1 MYIFVRLKF
10 TPMASINFLY
20 RSTKSRANLHLRLLY
35 RFNDT
40 DFVFGANTKL
50 EVSKEYWSKYHKMK
64 RPKDIAIINMQTE
77 VNNELNKLENHILNS
92 FKIFDKEAIDKIW
105 LETEIVH
112 YYNPPQKAEAL
123 PTGLLKYIDVYID
136 YKQSELTKSTITK
149 FNGIKRLVSR
159 FQSEKKNIVLI
170 TDVNTN
176 FKKEFETFCL
186 KNNYAPNTIAR
197 AIRFIKTFCK
207 HAQANGLETSYQLDS
222 IKTKNIKVESIYLS
236 FEDLEEIEK
245 TTYSESLDN
254 AKDWLVISC
263 YTGQRVSDFMR
274 FTKEMIRYEKNKS
287 DGILKPL
294 LEFTQKK
301 TAKIM
306 TVPLHKKV
314 MEILD
319 KRNGDFPYST
329 SDQKYNENIKE
340 VCREAGLNEIVNGS
354 KSVETET
361 GSKIYRK
368 QSGTFE
374 KWELVTSHIGRR
386 SFASNHYG
394 IIPTNYLIYIT
405 GHSTET
411 MFLNYIGKSNKDK
424 AMEMTNFF

>member
-1 MYIFVRLKF
+1 
-10 TPMASINFLY
+10 
-20 RSTKSRANLHLRLLY
+20 
-35 RFNDT
+35 
-40 DFVFGANTKL
+40 
-50 EVSKEYWSKYHKMK
+50 
-64 RPKDIAIINMQTE
+64 
-77 VNNELNKLENHILNS
+77 
-92 FKIFDKEAIDKIW
+92 
-105 LETEIVH
+105 
-112 YYNPPQKAEAL
+112 
-123 PTGLLKYIDVYID
+123 
-136 YKQSELTKSTITK
+136 
-149 FNGIKRLVSR
+149 
-159 FQSEKKNIVLI
+159 
-170 TDVNTN
+170 
-176 FKKEFETFCL
+176 
-186 KNNYAPNTIAR
+186 
-197 AIRFIKTFCK
+197 
-207 HAQANGLETSYQLDS
+207 
-222 IKTKNIKVESIYLS
+222 
-236 FEDLEEIEK
+236 
-245 TTYSESLDN
+245 
-254 AKDWLVISC
+254 
-263 YTGQRVSDFMR
+263 VSDFMR

-301 TAKIM
+301 TTKIM